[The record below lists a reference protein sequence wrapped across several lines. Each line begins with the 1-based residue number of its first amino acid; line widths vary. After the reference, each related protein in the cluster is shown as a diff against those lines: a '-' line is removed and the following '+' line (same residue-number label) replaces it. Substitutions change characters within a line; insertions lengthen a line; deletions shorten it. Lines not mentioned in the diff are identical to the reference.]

1 MSVQNRPW
9 LKHYDPWVPTSFRYP
24 QVAMTEFLK
33 VAANLY
39 PDKAA
44 TSFFGTEMTYRQLRL
59 SAIRLANALAARGI
73 GQGDR
78 VALHLP
84 NCPQY
89 VIAYYAVLHLGAIV
103 VNVNPLY
110 TLGELK
116 HVAELTRP
124 KAFFTFDAGMPA
136 MAALSKQVE
145 PFLVVVTALKD
156 FIQGQTPTSAAGL
169 DLPGGWLHFSEL
181 LDGSASTMPPRV
193 TIAPQDPAV
202 IIFTGGTTG
211 TPKGAVLSHANY
223 SAAATSISMWSESFN
238 RQTPVERR
246 SILSVIPLFHV
257 YSQICCLHNAVT
269 TFHTMILV
277 PKFDIDA
284 LMHTMAGFP
293 EISFFPSVPTLTH
306 AIVNHPQATELGL
319 GDKIKLINNGAAPMP
334 LDLIHRV
341 LDLGM
346 FFIEGWG
353 MTETTAMG
361 TANPIVGMKKFGSI
375 GIPFPGADIK
385 LVSLVDGVEEVPTGQ
400 PGEMLIKSPY
410 VMRGYWDNPQETAE
424 QLKDGWLSTGDVAVK
439 DEDGYIFIVDRKK
452 DMIIAGGFN
461 IYPREIDEVLFA
473 HPKVAEAISLGVPDE
488 YRGET
493 VKAFVVLKAGQ
504 SATAEEIIAFCRERL
519 TGYKVPRMVEFR
531 DSLPKSAVGKLLR
544 KALRAEEMAKQ
555 TAKQ

>member
-1 MSVQNRPW
+1 MTVENRPW
-9 LKHYDPWVPTSFRYP
+9 LRHYDPWVPTTFRYP
-24 QVAMTEFLK
+24 MVAMQEFLK
-33 VAANLY
+33 VAANLH

-110 TLGELK
+110 TVNELK
-116 HVAELTRP
+116 HVMELTQP
-124 KAFFTFDAGMPA
+124 KVFFTSDVSL
-136 MAALSKQVE
+136 AAVSALAKQVE
-145 PFLVVVTALKD
+145 PFTVVVTALKD
-156 FIQGQTPTSAAGL
+156 FINGQKLSTAAGL

-181 LDGSASTMPPRV
+181 LEGSTSTMPPRV
-193 TIAPQDPAV
+193 TIDPRDPAV

-211 TPKGAVLSHANY
+211 LPKGAVLSHANY
-223 SAAATSISMWSESFN
+223 SASATAISMWSESFN

-269 TFHTMILV
+269 SLHTMILV
-277 PKFDIDA
+277 PKFDIDE
-284 LMHTMAGFP
+284 LMHTLAGIP
-293 EISFFPSVPTLTH
+293 EISYFPTVPTLTH
-306 AIVNHPQATELGL
+306 AIVNHPRATELDL
-319 GDKIKLINNGAAPMP
+319 GAKIKLINNGAAPMP

-361 TANPIVGMKKFGSI
+361 TANPIVGLKKYGSI

-385 LVSLVDGVEEVPTGQ
+385 LASLTGGDEAVPDGE

-410 VMRGYWDNPQETAE
+410 VMQGYWNNPEETAG
-424 QLKDGWLSTGDVAVK
+424 QLKDGWLSTGDVAVR
-439 DEDGYIFIVDRKK
+439 DQDGFLFIVDRKK

-461 IYPREIDEVLFA
+461 IYPREIDEVLFQ

-493 VKAFVVLKAGQ
+493 VKAFVVLKPGQ
-504 SATAEEIIAFCRERL
+504 SATAEEIVAFCKERL
-519 TGYKVPRMVEFR
+519 TGYKVPRLVEFR

-544 KALRAEEMAKQ
+544 KALRAEEIAK
-555 TAKQ
+555 AKSKQ

>member
-1 MSVQNRPW
+1 VESRPW
-9 LKHYDPWVPTSFRYP
+9 LKHYDPWTPTTFRYP
-24 QVAMTEFLK
+24 KVAMQELLK

-44 TSFFGTEMTYRQLRL
+44 TSFFGTEMTYRQLRTC
-59 SAIRLANALAARGI
+59 AIRLANALAARGI

-89 VIAYYAVLHLGAIV
+89 VIAYYAVAHLGAIV

-110 TLGELK
+110 TINELK
-116 HVAELTRP
+116 HVAELTQP
-124 KAFFTFDAGMPA
+124 KAIFTFDAGMPA
-136 MAALSKQVE
+136 IAALFKLVE
-145 PFLVVVTALKD
+145 PFTVVVTALKD
-156 FIQGQTPTSAAGL
+156 FIAGQKQTSAASL

-181 LDGSASTMPPRV
+181 LDSAASSMPPRV
-193 TIAPQDPAV
+193 TIDPNDPAV

-223 SAAATSISMWSESFN
+223 SASATAISMWSESFN
-238 RQTPVERR
+238 RLVPVQRR

-269 TFHTMILV
+269 TLHTMILV
-277 PKFDIDA
+277 PKFDIDE
-284 LMHTMAGFP
+284 LMHTMAGID
-293 EISFFPSVPTLTH
+293 EISFFPTVPTLTH
-306 AIVNHPQATELGL
+306 AIVNHPRATELDL
-319 GDKIKLINNGAAPMP
+319 GNKIKLINNGAAPMP

-375 GIPFPGADIK
+375 GVPFPGADIK
-385 LVSLVDGVEEVPTGQ
+385 LVSLAGGTEEVPVGQ
-400 PGEMLIKSPY
+400 PGEMLINSPY
-410 VMRGYWDNPQETAE
+410 VMQGYWNNPEETAE

-461 IYPREIDEVLFA
+461 IYPREIDEVLFQ

-493 VKAFVVLKAGQ
+493 VKAFVVLRPGET
-504 SATAEEIIAFCRERL
+504 ATAEEIVAFCKERL
-519 TGYKVPRMVEFR
+519 TGYKVPKIIEFR

-544 KALRAEEMAKQ
+544 KALRAEEIAKQ
-555 TAKQ
+555 KDKQ